1 MRGQFSKG
9 AKYRKQTV
17 TVTSMQTETSSDK
30 EYNRT
35 TEGILSFC
43 NKNLEIRPYKE
54 VTAQKVNMAA
64 IAPQSLSKTC
74 IRLPFSR
81 ALNFVDNN
89 AF

>member
-1 MRGQFSKG
+1 
-9 AKYRKQTV
+9 
-17 TVTSMQTETSSDK
+17 MQTETSSDNE

-35 TEGILSFC
+35 KEWILSLS

-54 VTAQKVNMAA
+54 VTAQVNMAA

-74 IRLPFSR
+74 IWLQFSR
-81 ALNFVDNN
+81 ALDFVDNN